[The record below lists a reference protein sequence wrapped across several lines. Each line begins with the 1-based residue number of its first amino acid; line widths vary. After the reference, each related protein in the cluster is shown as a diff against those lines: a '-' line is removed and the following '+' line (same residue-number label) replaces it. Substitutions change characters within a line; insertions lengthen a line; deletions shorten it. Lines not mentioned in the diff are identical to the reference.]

1 VFTIKNAPINS
12 LTYFVD
18 QIVLQQEIHP
28 DEQAAENAKLI
39 SKNIL
44 SPLLLSPLPQ

>member
-18 QIVLQQEIHP
+18 QTAPSPPSPPTPPPPEGTNPPKEAECEI
-28 DEQAAENAKLI
+28 EQ
-39 SKNIL
+39 
-44 SPLLLSPLPQ
+44 

>member
-18 QIVLQQEIHP
+18 QTLLEL
-28 DEQAAENAKLI
+28 AKNSEMPRVGLCTYACLDI
-39 SKNIL
+39 
-44 SPLLLSPLPQ
+44 